1 MELRTVDEKIT
12 PELRKGDVVV
22 IEWRGDIVRKTN
34 AYICVKAQ
42 TTARTNRAR
51 VVLQNLNGLGKAFLK
66 PNEQSI
72 MADLERL
79 REKGDLTYKHYSQDD
94 YMMVAIEKKKEGAR

>member
-1 MELRTVDEKIT
+1 MEFKTQIEEAT
-12 PELRKGDVVV
+12 PELRKGDVIV
-22 IEWRGDIVRKTN
+22 IEWRGDITKETN
-34 AYICVKAQ
+34 AYLCVKAQ
-42 TTARTNRAR
+42 TTARTSRAR

-66 PNEQSI
+66 PNEKSI

-94 YMMVAIEKKKEGAR
+94 YMMVAMHRGVTE